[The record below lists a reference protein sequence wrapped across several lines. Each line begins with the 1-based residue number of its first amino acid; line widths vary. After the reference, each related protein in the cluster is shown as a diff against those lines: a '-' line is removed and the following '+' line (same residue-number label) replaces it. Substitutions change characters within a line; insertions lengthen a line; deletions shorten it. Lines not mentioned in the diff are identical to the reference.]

1 MGGISGR
8 AAVGKGTLAKHG
20 PGCHADAMIPQR
32 LDQLLVDRGLAE
44 SREKA
49 QRLIL
54 AGQVRVNGGPAGKP
68 GHKIKADADVAVI
81 QPERFVSRGGEKL
94 DAAFAQF
101 PLDVAGK
108 TGADVGASTGGFTD
122 CLLQHGAA
130 RVYAVDVGRAQL
142 HPRIAQDPRVVV
154 MDGVNARSLEPSVF
168 PGPLDFVTA
177 DVSFISLTKILR
189 VAAALLCPGGDLITL
204 IKPQFEAGREAVG
217 RGGVVRDPAVHQE
230 VIERVRR
237 YGTEQ
242 AGLEWRGICPS
253 PLRGPAGN
261 VEFLAWWRK
270 P

>member
-1 MGGISGR
+1 MT
-8 AAVGKGTLAKHG
+8 K
-20 PGCHADAMIPQR
+20 QR
-32 LDQLLVDRGLAE
+32 LDQLLVERGQAE

-54 AGQVRVNGGPAGKP
+54 AGRVRVDGQPAGKP
-68 GHKIKADADVAVI
+68 GQPVRADAATEI
-81 QPERFVSRGGEKL
+81 MEPERFVSRGGEKL
-94 DAAFAQF
+94 EAAFGKF
-101 PLDVAGK
+101 PLNVAGK
-108 TGADVGASTGGFTD
+108 TGADLGASTGGFTD

-142 HPRIAQDPRVVV
+142 HPRIAQDPRVIVK
-154 MDGVNARSLEPSVF
+154 DGINARALEPADF
-168 PGPLDFVTA
+168 PQPLDFVTA

-189 VAAALLCPGGDLITL
+189 VAAAVLKPGGDLVTL

-217 RGGVVRDPAVHQE
+217 RGGVVRDPAVHQA

-237 YGTEQ
+237 YGTEE